1 MKIRSGLKTLDQI
14 LGGGFEKTHNVA
26 IVGGIDNDHVLLL
39 HQLVMSFLSQGY
51 KILLIEFRQDVNSL
65 IKWLEPYGM
74 NYTKFIK
81 EGKLKILDG
90 FSNLYSPTHV
100 AGANILPNPMDLSIT
115 TAIVR
120 ESVVKEAYD
129 FVVIDDLTSL
139 YTLQT
144 DQRAYIRVVVRLV
157 NSIKR
162 FGASTL
168 ASLNSDVLSTQDLS
182 MLLIP
187 FEYVL
192 EAKNGTIT
200 IRRSFLPLKI
210 NQTSIPYIR
219 GNTGIMLAQD
229 SFKSVDK
236 VKESLILDNT
246 GALIMGGV
254 RVQIIEEYSESALIE
269 FIYQFLGP
277 ERGKEFL
284 YRWGKYEMTTLPL
297 DQDTIKNLPRIEA
310 IKRILEDSF
319 EFTKATGGGLL
330 RILDLSE
337 DRIVIEGKNLFP
349 SLRNFPYPAHLNY
362 VGALTKLI
370 ERLTGE
376 IWEGEEV
383 ECESQGH
390 RRCLFVIKRLSKG
403 SIKGNLEDSKK

>member
-1 MKIRSGLKTLDQI
+1 MKVSSGLETLDQI
-14 LGGGFEKTHNVA
+14 LGGGFEKTHNIA
-26 IVGGIDNDHVLLL
+26 IVGSIDNDHVLLL

-51 KILLIEFRQDVNSL
+51 KVLLIEFRQDVNSL
-65 IKWLEPYGM
+65 VKWLESYGI
-74 NYTKFIK
+74 NYNKSIK

-90 FSNLYSPTHV
+90 FSNLYSPTHI
-100 AGANILPNPMDLSIT
+100 AGTNILPNPMDLSIT
-115 TAIVR
+115 TAIIR
-120 ESVVKEAYD
+120 DSVVKDAYD

-144 DQRAYIRVVVRLV
+144 EQKAYIRVVVRLV

-192 EAKNGTIT
+192 ETKNETIT

-219 GNTGIMLAQD
+219 SNIGIIPAQD
-229 SFKSVDK
+229 AFKSVDR
-236 VKESLILDNT
+236 VKEALILDNT

-254 RVQIIEEYSESALIE
+254 RVQIVEEYSEAALIE
-269 FIYQFLGP
+269 FIYQFLGL
-277 ERGKEFL
+277 EHGREFL
-284 YRWGKYEMTTLPL
+284 YRWGKYEMTNLPIN
-297 DQDTIKNLPRIEA
+297 QDVIKNLPKIEA

-319 EFTKATGGGLL
+319 EFTKATGGGIL
-330 RILDLSE
+330 RILDISE

-349 SLRNFPYPAHLNY
+349 GLRNFPYPAHLNY
-362 VGALTKLI
+362 VGALTRLVEK
-370 ERLTGE
+370 LTGE

-390 RRCLFVIKRLSKG
+390 KRCLFVIKRLSKG
-403 SIKGNLEDSKK
+403 DIKGNLKGSKK

>member
-1 MKIRSGLKTLDQI
+1 MKVRSGLKTLDQI
-14 LGGGFEKTHNVA
+14 LGDGFEKTHNIA

-39 HQLVMSFLSQGY
+39 HQLVMSFLSQGH
-51 KILLIEFRQDVNSL
+51 KVLLIEFRQDVNSL
-65 IKWLEPYGM
+65 LKWLKSYRIDYDKYVESGM
-74 NYTKFIK
+74 
-81 EGKLKILDG
+81 LKILDG

-100 AGANILPNPMDLSIT
+100 TGANVLPNPMDLSIT
-115 TAIVR
+115 TAIIR
-120 ESVVKEAYD
+120 DSVVKEEYD

-144 DQRAYIRVVVRLV
+144 DQKAYIRIVVRLA

-168 ASLNSDVLSTQDLS
+168 ASLNSDVLSPQDLS

-192 EAKNGTIT
+192 ETKNENII
-200 IRRSFLPLKI
+200 IRRSFLPLKV
-210 NQTSIPYIR
+210 NQTVIPYIR
-219 GNTGIMLAQD
+219 TNKGIIPSQD
-229 SFKSVDK
+229 AFKSIDK
-236 VKESLILDNT
+236 VRESLVLDNT
-246 GALIMGGV
+246 GALMMGGV

-277 ERGKEFL
+277 EEGKEFL
-284 YRWGKYEMTTLPL
+284 YRWGKYEMMNVPIDSELMSYS
-297 DQDTIKNLPRIEA
+297 KEEA
-310 IKRILEDSF
+310 IKKVLDDSF
-319 EFTKATGGGLL
+319 EFTKATGGGLMKL
-330 RILDLSE
+330 IDISE

-349 SLRNFPYPAHLNY
+349 GLRNFPYPAHLNY

-370 ERLTGE
+370 EKLTGE
-376 IWEGEEV
+376 IWEGDEI

-390 RRCLFVIKRLSKG
+390 SRCLFVIKRLSQG
-403 SIKGNLEDSKK
+403 SIKRNLQSSKK